1 MPAEVTMAFRDVIGH
16 QQLVGL
22 LARSILRETLPPSLI
37 FAGPSGIGKKLT
49 ALAVAQGLNCVS
61 PLNGGDAQPG
71 VRSAAQTRPSQSVAR
86 HGGSEEQVAS
96 STLDVDACG
105 VCAACRRIARGI
117 HPDVIIVE
125 PGDSGTIRIDQVREI
140 LERVAYRPFEGRV
153 RVAIFDEAD
162 LLVTAAQNA
171 LLKTLE
177 EPPNSSVFILVTSRP
192 DALLPTVQSR
202 CPRLRFGP
210 LGAREIAAALVRLGH
225 DERAAWTAAATADG
239 SVERALDLT
248 GGDLD
253 ASRAIAGHVLDQ
265 AASERDARR
274 LIESASQ
281 LLPRAG
287 GGTTEREH
295 LAGQLAVMASLIRDA
310 ELVAS
315 GASAPELANPD
326 LQPAIERLARSY
338 SGERGVRAFD
348 AVCRAWAALDR
359 SANAKIVA
367 DWVMLQL

>member
-1 MPAEVTMAFRDVIGH
+1 MRAEVTMAFRDVIGH

-22 LARSILRETLPPSLI
+22 LVRSILRETLPPSLI

-61 PLNGGDAQPG
+61 PLKGGRAQPS
-71 VRSAAQTRPSQSVAR
+71 VTSAGKTRLSLPVAK
-86 HGGSEEQVAS
+86 HGGSGEQVMP
-96 STLDVDACG
+96 STLELDACG
-105 VCAACRRIARGI
+105 VCVACRRIARGI
-117 HPDVIIVE
+117 HPDVIVVE

-140 LERVAYRPFEGRV
+140 LDRVAYRPFEGRV
-153 RVAIFDEAD
+153 RVAILDDAD

-210 LGAREIAAALVRLGH
+210 LGVREIAAALVRLGR

-239 SVERALDLT
+239 SVERALDLAA
-248 GGDLD
+248 GELD
-253 ASRAIAGHVLDQ
+253 ESRAIAGRVLDQ

-274 LIESASQ
+274 RIESAAQ

-287 GGTTEREH
+287 GGAIEREH
-295 LAGQLAVMASLIRDA
+295 LAGQLAVMASLLRDA
-310 ELVAS
+310 ELLAS
-315 GASAPELANPD
+315 GASSAELANPD
-326 LQPAIERLARSY
+326 LQPEVERLARSY

-367 DWVMLQL
+367 DWVVLQL